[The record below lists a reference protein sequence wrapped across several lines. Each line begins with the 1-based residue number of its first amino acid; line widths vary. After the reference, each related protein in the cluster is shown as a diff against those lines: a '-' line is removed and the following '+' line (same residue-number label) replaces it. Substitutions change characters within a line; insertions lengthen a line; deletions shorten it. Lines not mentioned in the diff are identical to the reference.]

1 MHAVVME
8 NLEDYLAGSLE
19 PSAIRVIDAHLSSC
33 DRCREEIRGMQD
45 VSLMFGSL
53 KSDLD
58 FEPSAAFFSGIL
70 QKTGAAAAPARTATG
85 FASFFDL
92 AFGRRLVFASLLTL
106 VVTGSYLVSRES
118 RTVPPLSPTAIM
130 AQQDSPGFD
139 SAPAPDNMLATLTAY
154 ER

>member
-8 NLEDYLAGSLE
+8 SLEDYLAGSLE
-19 PSAIRVIDAHLSSC
+19 PSEVRMIEGHLSNC

-45 VSLMFGSL
+45 VSLLFGSL
-53 KSDLD
+53 RTEETVEAS
-58 FEPSAAFFSGIL
+58 PAFFAGIL
-70 QKTGAAAAPARTATG
+70 EKTGAAPKPAPS

-106 VVTGSYLVSRES
+106 VLTGSYLVTRES
-118 RTVPPLSPTAIM
+118 DGNTAMSPAAIM
-130 AQQDSPGFD
+130 AQQDAPGFD
-139 SAPAPDNMLATLTAY
+139 SGAAPDNMLVTLTAY

>member
-8 NLEDYLAGSLE
+8 SLEDYLTGSME
-19 PSAIRVIDAHLSSC
+19 PAEIRTIEAHLSNC

-45 VSLMFGSL
+45 VSLLFGSL
-53 KSDLD
+53 RSEEEL
-58 FEPSAAFFSGIL
+58 EASPAFFSGIIERG
-70 QKTGAAAAPARTATG
+70 GAARKVPS

-106 VVTGSYLVSRES
+106 AVTGSYLVTRES
-118 RTVPPLSPTAIM
+118 QAPSVTSPAAIM
-130 AQQDSPGFD
+130 AQQDAPGFD
-139 SAPAPDNMLATLTAY
+139 SAPAPDNMLVTLTAY

>member
-8 NLEDYLAGSLE
+8 SLEDYLAGSLE
-19 PSAIRVIDAHLSSC
+19 PSEARVIEAHLSNC
-33 DRCREEIRGMQD
+33 DRCREEIRGMQE

-53 KSDLD
+53 RTEESV
-58 FEPSAAFFSGIL
+58 EASPAFFAGIL
-70 QKTGAAAAPARTATG
+70 EKTGAPAKPAPT

-106 VVTGSYLVSRES
+106 ALTGSYLVTRES
-118 RTVPPLSPTAIM
+118 DAGTTMSPAAIM
-130 AQQDSPGFD
+130 AQQDAPGFD
-139 SAPAPDNMLATLTAY
+139 SGAAPDNMLVTLTAY